1 MNNSYTIVLSGQ
13 AGQGLQTI
21 ENIIDKILKENYYV
35 FSSKE
40 VMSRVRGGNNTV
52 EIRISDH
59 PIYAYQDGIDMLFLL
74 NKNALYRITDRIH
87 KDTYIFGETNTF
99 DPTLIPSD
107 IAHFHELSVSNLAK
121 QSGSLMF
128 QNTVLLGYIAGLLQL
143 PKESA
148 ALQISKYFSHKEAS
162 IIDGNVKAFHAG
174 YDEGA
179 SFFLT
184 HRPFE
189 PIPYTDAVK
198 NHKILNGTEAIAIGA
213 LAGGVNY
220 SASYPMSPGTAV
232 LEYLAKKGED
242 FGVLVEQA
250 EDEIAAINMTIGAWY
265 AGARGIVTTSGGGF
279 ALMEEGVSL
288 SGITETPCVI
298 HIGQR
303 PGPGTGLPTRT
314 EQADLNLVVYAGH
327 GEFPRIVLAPGSLE
341 DGVILTQKAFYLAD
355 RYQVP
360 VFILSDTYYLDSKS
374 TIRPLELSDEPL
386 RSFVVPSEKDY
397 LRYRLT
403 DSPISPRSIPGYGEG
418 LVKCDSDEHDERG
431 AITEDFQVRVQ
442 MNEKRLAKEALL
454 LEDYIE
460 PELIGAQEYDTLV
473 IGWGST
479 YGVLKEGVE
488 LLNTQDPHNKIAFLH
503 IKEVFPL
510 HPSLSN
516 FTKKAKKIVLFENNA
531 GGQLKNLLK
540 LYLDVK
546 VDQIYLKYNGV
557 PFTTE
562 EVYQK
567 LTEVLS

>member
-21 ENIIDKILKENYYV
+21 ENIIDKILKENYYF

-59 PIYAYQDGIDMLFLL
+59 PVYAYQDQIDMLFLL
-74 NKNALYRITDRIH
+74 NRNSLYRLTDRIH
-87 KDTYIFGETNTF
+87 ANTYIFGEANTF
-99 DPTLIPSD
+99 DPELLPEGSSQ
-107 IAHFHELSVSNLAK
+107 FHELAISQLAK
-121 QSGSLMF
+121 NSGSLMF
-128 QNTVLLGYIAGLLQL
+128 QNTVLLGYIAGLLHL

-148 ALQISKYFSHKEAS
+148 STQIAKYFAHKETAL
-162 IIDGNVKAFHAG
+162 IEGNLKAFQAG
-174 YDEGA
+174 YEQG
-179 SFFLT
+179 SLFFNT
-184 HRPFE
+184 HKPFT
-189 PIPYTDAVK
+189 PIPFTDAVK

-232 LEYLAKKGED
+232 LEYLAKKGEE

-341 DGVILTQKAFYLAD
+341 DGVLLTQRAFYLAD

-360 VFILSDTYYLDSKS
+360 VFLLSDTYYLDSKS
-374 TIRPLELSDEPL
+374 TITPLDLSEDSLE
-386 RSFVVPSEKDY
+386 SFVVPSKKDY
-397 LRYRLT
+397 LRYQLS
-403 DSPISPRSIPGYGEG
+403 DSPISPRSIPGYGDG

-431 AITEDFQVRVQ
+431 AITEDFEVRIQ
-442 MNEKRLAKEALL
+442 MNEKRLAKEALI
-454 LEDYIE
+454 LEDYIA
-460 PELIGAQEYDTLV
+460 PELVGSSDYETLV

-479 YGVLKEGVE
+479 YGVLKEGVHRLCQE
-488 LLNTQDPHNKIAFLH
+488 DLANKIAFLH

-510 HPSLSN
+510 HTSLLEYTN
-516 FTKKAKKIVLFENNA
+516 QAKKIVMFENNA

-540 LYLDVK
+540 LHLDVH
-546 VDQIYLKYNGV
+546 VDQLYKKYNGV

-562 EVYQK
+562 EVYHK
-567 LTEVLS
+567 LKEVL